1 MNNNECVHNFGSWKK
16 LKEPI
21 LECESMEEDSP
32 VFLGTIY
39 IRRCRDCG
47 YTEER
52 IEKQNKQNKAKKLNL
67 KMNRK
72 NKK

>member
-39 IRRCRDCG
+39 IRR
-47 YTEER
+47 
-52 IEKQNKQNKAKKLNL
+52 L
-67 KMNRK
+67 
-72 NKK
+72 